1 MGRGNLS
8 PRTTEATVAPTQRSG
23 RGSRD
28 EPWSRELGITR
39 DVKHKPCKSC
49 NNPAR
54 AGRAAGKAGSIPAK
68 GLTASSQD
76 DSRQNF
82 QPSSSVPLKGSVMPE
97 MFGRGGATLRP
108 AARGI
113 LGREQGPPER
123 CDSNCRRSN
132 IASQTFSILC
142 LPGALFKALCV
153 ILSAISRRAWEV

>member
-1 MGRGNLS
+1 M
-8 PRTTEATVAPTQRSG
+8 APTQRSG
-23 RGSRD
+23 TGSRG

-82 QPSSSVPLKGSVMPE
+82 QPSSSVPLKGSAMPG

-108 AARGI
+108 AARESLAVSRDLPRGATELQTI
-113 LGREQGPPER
+113 KYRESDLQHLVPPWR
-123 CDSNCRRSN
+123 
-132 IASQTFSILC
+132 
-142 LPGALFKALCV
+142 ALFKALCV